1 MIIPSSGTRLHLA
14 LQPVDLR
21 GSFNALS
28 ARVKTTLS
36 ADPLSGQWFAFTNR
50 RRNRLKL
57 LFWDGTGLWVAAK
70 RLERGAFQWPRGA
83 EAQRE
88 LSAVEWGNLLQGLEV
103 TAKAGWYRLE
113 GKGGYK

>member
-1 MIIPSSGTRLHLA
+1 MIVPTSGTRIHLA

-28 ARVKTTLS
+28 ARVKSVLQ

-57 LFWDGTGLWVAAK
+57 LFWDGDGLWVCTK
-70 RLERGAFQWPRGA
+70 RLERSAFSWPQGTGA
-83 EAQRE
+83 ETVVDVA
-88 LSAVEWGNLLQGLEV
+88 AWVNLLHGRESKV
-103 TAKAGWYRLE
+103 KASWYKTEL
-113 GKGGYK
+113 